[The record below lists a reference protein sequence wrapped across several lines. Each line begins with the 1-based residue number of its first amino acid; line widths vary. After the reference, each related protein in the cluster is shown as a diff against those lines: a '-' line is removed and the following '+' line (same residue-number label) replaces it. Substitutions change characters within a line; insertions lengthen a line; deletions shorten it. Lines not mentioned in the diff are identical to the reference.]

1 MSGILDYSKLT
12 SQGLISTKNI
22 RDGLLGRNLPPPVNE
37 TLTLAGLASKLQDIG
52 NVINVPILGTDGE
65 NIQTYY
71 DENKR
76 MIPLSNLYRTTKNVN
91 LNRYA
96 PEDDEY
102 ENFEL
107 TVPPNLGY
115 PTPIGFGNKDKGPYP
130 TEYNSDQFSLIYDGT
145 DIGVPFPYSVIQS
158 YKTLN
163 YNKESSLGLIGGQ
176 ELEKAIQLKV
186 SRVQEQSNTN
196 GLYYLGNIT
205 PSLFQ
210 DGGVD
215 NYINSL
221 KGSQLIFNSLPDN
234 AVGWNEFTSTDSTTD
249 TSEGVVPSLTTE
261 QRVNSMLS
269 RTNVNQVK
277 FLFELLN
284 QNTYKP
290 VYSDSRFQGTAQ
302 AGINPY
308 YYIGTEKTTNRGS
321 LITTTFTNKDFNG
334 EDQGN
339 QSQKVTDVD
348 NKFFWSTGGENNFNE
363 KTLLYKTQQLVNN
376 SENDVFINQTK
387 KYFKDR
393 KEDKLISR
401 GNAISRLQLIDA
413 EANGNYCRVW
423 TVNDNYNYLNALR
436 NTKLFSS
443 PDKSLKGFSVTDE
456 KASLSVLMDNGIPKY
471 HPVLEDSK
479 TTRKKF
485 MLSLENLAWADN
497 LADLPLS
504 EIGPGDILTRMKGR
518 IMWFPP
524 YELSFDDSSSANW
537 TKTEF
542 IGRSEPVYTYNNTSR
557 SASLSFSIIVDHPKV
572 INGYRG
578 EKNNLIERFLAGCV
592 SPKDFLEQVKKS
604 SGLNQLTKEEL
615 DKKLNEIKNQK
626 SSNTEKVK
634 KTVSLY
640 FEEKNGTVFTGNYIE
655 LTQLA
660 IQIIKDGGDIKI
672 TSEGFSSIEENGKD
686 TKKLS
691 KDRAE
696 NVFQEFIASIPGIK
710 KSQYKKVV
718 KGNGDTLSDS
728 SPNSRRVDLT
738 IENDSKNV
746 KGKKEEGLGDLT
758 YYPEFAQLIDDLI
771 IDESGYF
778 DYLDANYPN
787 YFSTISQKIKYFNPA
802 FHSTTPEGL
811 NSRLTF
817 LNQCLRQGPSVYDV
831 NKSINGVETGIQPQN
846 LSFGRPP
853 ICILRIGD
861 FYHTKV
867 AINSLS
873 VSFEGGGGNIKWD
886 LNPEGIGV
894 QPMVAK
900 ITLSLDLIGGHS
912 LVGPINRLQN
922 AISFNYYANTEMYDP
937 RADSIDKSKGVIIDG
952 IRLSQK
958 KAEAGVDI
966 KKLTDSLKSEGIIDQ
981 KDDSKTGDNSQTTS
995 SNEIEINH
1003 DGKKVIVKSNGETK
1017 VKIYTQKKSNFNMVI
1032 NSTQQVG
1039 TIEYDLTKYLSDYE
1053 SLDKEIIELTN
1064 ENNELNTQNT
1074 NYEATLNNPSANT
1087 NINKTISDLNKNKKK
1102 IEKNNK
1108 KIDELKAE
1116 SKKVKVEAVKQ
1127 SDGGTNKQVEFT
1139 FSNGELI

>member
-52 NVINVPILGTDGE
+52 NVINVPILGVDGE
-65 NIQTYY
+65 NIPTYY

-96 PEDDEY
+96 PQDDEY

-107 TVPPNLGY
+107 TIPPNLGY
-115 PTPIGFGNKDKGPYP
+115 PTPLGFGNKDKGPYP
-130 TEYNSDQFSLIYDGT
+130 TEYNKDQFSLIYDGT
-145 DIGVPFPYSVIQS
+145 DIGVPFPYSVIES

-176 ELEKAIQLKV
+176 ELEKSIQLKV
-186 SRVQEQSNTN
+186 TRVQEQSNPN

-210 DGGVD
+210 DGGVS

-221 KGSQLIFNSLPDN
+221 KGSQLVFNSLPDN
-234 AVGWNEFTSTDSTTD
+234 AVGWNEFTSTDNNIV
-249 TSEGVVPSLTTE
+249 EGVVPTLTTE

-277 FLFELLN
+277 FLFDLLN

-290 VYSDSRFQGTAQ
+290 VYTDSRFQGTSE

-308 YYIGTEKTTNRGS
+308 YYIGTEKNTNRGS
-321 LITTTFTNKDFNG
+321 LITTTFSNKDFNG
-334 EDQGN
+334 NNQGN
-339 QSQKVTDVD
+339 QVEKVTDVD

-376 SENDVFINQTK
+376 NENDVFINQTK

-423 TVNDNYNYLNALR
+423 TVNDNYNYLNAIR

-471 HPVLEDSK
+471 HPVKEDST

-524 YELSFDDSSSANW
+524 YELTFDDSSSANW
-537 TKTEF
+537 TKTDF
-542 IGRSEPVYTYNNTSR
+542 IGRSEPVYTYNNTTR

-578 EKNNLIERFLAGCV
+578 EKNNLIERFFAGCV
-592 SPKDFLEQVKKS
+592 TPKDFLEQIKKS
-604 SGLNQLTKEEL
+604 SGINQITQAEL
-615 DKKLNEIKNQK
+615 DKKLNEIKNGK

-634 KTVSLY
+634 KTISKY
-640 FEEKNGTVFTGNYIE
+640 FDEKDGITPISGGNYDDLTE
-655 LTQLA
+655 LAL
-660 IQIIKDGGDIKI
+660 QILKDGGKIKI
-672 TSEGFSSIEENGKD
+672 TSEGFSSKDEDGKN
-686 TKKLS
+686 TNKLS
-691 KDRAE
+691 KNRAE
-696 NVFQEFIASIPGIK
+696 NCFKEFLSKLPGIK
-710 KSQYKKVV
+710 NSQYSKVV
-718 KGNGDTLSDS
+718 KGNGDSLSDS

-738 IENDSKNV
+738 VENDSKNV
-746 KGKKEEGLGDLT
+746 KPKKQEGLGDLS

-817 LNQCLRQGPSVYDV
+817 LNQCLRQGPSVYDT
-831 NKSINGVETGIQPQN
+831 NKNINGEKTGIQPQN

-861 FYHTKV
+861 FYHTKI

-894 QPMVAK
+894 QPMTAK
-900 ITLSLDLIGGHS
+900 ITLGIDLIGGQS

-937 RADSIDKSKGVIIDG
+937 RADSIDKSKGVIVDG
-952 IRLSQK
+952 IKLSQK

-966 KKLTDSLKSEGIIDQ
+966 KKLTDSLKSEGIVDQ
-981 KDDSKTGDNSQTTS
+981 NADSKTGNNSQTTS
-995 SNEIEINH
+995 KSEIEING
-1003 DGKKVIVKSNGETK
+1003 DDKKVIVNSQGDTK
-1017 VKIYTQKKSNFNMVI
+1017 VKIYTQKKSNFKMVI
-1032 NSTQQVG
+1032 NSTQTQNSEYNLTNYLTDYEELDNEISKLTQENKDLESENV
-1039 TIEYDLTKYLSDYE
+1039 TIETKLTS
-1053 SLDKEIIELTN
+1053 
-1064 ENNELNTQNT
+1064 NN
-1074 NYEATLNNPSANT
+1074 ST
-1087 NINKTISDLNKNKKK
+1087 NINDDISELNKNKKQ

-1108 KIDELKAE
+1108 KIDELQSS
-1116 SKKVKVEAVKQ
+1116 SKKVKVEAVKV
-1127 SDGGTNKQVEFT
+1127 SDEGTNTIKEFT
-1139 FSNGELI
+1139 FSGGKLT